1 MDGANAEANQKMS
14 NKQLG
19 LGQYRL
25 HDLTE
30 MEPVTGVEEV
40 ETLLTPGP
48 SMAAG
53 TEQQKIADVPTVIT
67 YDTRYLEETSSTDY
81 GRFEQSTLDV
91 GVPVEMEQAEIIDYN
106 NSRSRVASD

>member
-1 MDGANAEANQKMS
+1 MTD
-14 NKQLG
+14 KQLG

-48 SMAAG
+48 SMAVG
-53 TEQQKIADVPTVIT
+53 TEQQKIADVKTVLT
-67 YDTRYLEETSSTDY
+67 YDTRYLGETSSTDY
-81 GRFEQSTLDV
+81 EQFEQSTLDV
-91 GVPVEMEQAEIIDYN
+91 DVPVEREQTEITDYN
-106 NSRSRVASD
+106 SRPRVASD